1 MVEAFT
7 GAKISVGAPYFNL
20 TFVPV
25 MSVLLIFMAIG
36 PMLNWRSDNLANYKS
51 TLRKGV
57 IALGLIAIIFGLFGK
72 SGLGGLSLGLATALA
87 AGTAAVIVKKIRW
100 GKVSKQESWRLL
112 RAQPAATFGFIGAHL
127 GMAIFVAGATSI
139 SVWGDDD
146 IRALKVGESISLGR
160 YEFTLED
167 MTPGQRENYQYLGAN
182 VSISKNGSEFTD
194 VYTERR
200 YYPVR
205 EMVTTEAGLHL
216 SLSHTLFAAI
226 GEGDSESGW
235 VVRVY
240 HHPFVVWIWFGAFLM
255 ALGGF
260 LSLFDRRLRFG
271 VPKRVTTSSTSLAAA
286 E

>member
-1 MVEAFT
+1 M
-7 GAKISVGAPYFNL
+7 

-25 MSVLLIFMAIG
+25 MSVLLVFMAIG
-36 PMLNWRSDNLANYKS
+36 PMLNWRSDQFSNYKPL
-51 TLRKGV
+51 LRKSG
-57 IALGLIAIIFGLFGK
+57 IALVLIAVAFGLFGK
-72 SGLGGLSLGLATALA
+72 SGLGGLSLGV
-87 AGTAAVIVKKIRW
+87 AAVLAVGTLAVVGKKIRW
-100 GKVSKQESWRLL
+100 GKVSKLESWKLL

-127 GMAIFVAGATSI
+127 GMAIFAAGATSI

-146 IRALKVGESISLGR
+146 LRALKVGEAISLGR
-160 YEFTLED
+160 YEFTLKE

-182 VSISKNGSEFTD
+182 ISISKKGSDFTEI
-194 VYTERR
+194 YTERR

-205 EMVTTEAGLHL
+205 DMVTTEAGLHL
-216 SLSHTLFAAI
+216 SLAHTLFAAI
-226 GEGDSESGW
+226 GEGDADNGW

-240 HHPFVVWIWFGAFLM
+240 HHPFVVWIWLGAFLM

-271 VPKRVTTSSTSLAAA
+271 ASKRVTSSLAAA